1 MLTVTALTG
10 RKPDRHSCVSTLL
23 ELRDLSVGYGST
35 QVLNSLNL
43 TVGDGEIVALLGPSG
58 SGKSTLLNAVAGF
71 LPIHSGEIL
80 LAGRNVA
87 TPRHAEPPERRD
99 IAFVFQ
105 DYGLWPHL
113 TALDTVAYPLRRR
126 GVRGGPARDQ
136 ARGILERLG
145 IGALADRKPAQLS
158 GGEQQRVGLA
168 RAMARE
174 AAVYLFDEPTA
185 HLDAPLRDVFLAEL
199 AARRRESGAAA
210 IYATHD
216 AAEAL
221 GLADRVALLVA
232 GQVIQEGPPQQLY
245 TEPVSVQ
252 AARLTGPASL
262 LCGVEGPLLVR
273 PDWVRF
279 GGDRMGVVVDVWFRG
294 SYTDYVLRTPDGE
307 LLLRTPT
314 PPEHQRGEEVS
325 WSLDRCWPLPD
336 TEAACD

>member
-1 MLTVTALTG
+1 MLVATALTT
-10 RKPDRHSCVSTLL
+10 RKPDRHSRVSTLL

-71 LPIHSGEIL
+71 LQIHSGEIL

-221 GLADRVALLVA
+221 GLADRVALLVG
-232 GQVIQEGPPQQLY
+232 GQVIQDGSPQQLY

-262 LCGVEGPLLVR
+262 LCGIEGPLLVR
-273 PDWVRF
+273 PDWVRL
-279 GGDRMGVVVDVWFRG
+279 GGDRTGVVVDVWFRG
-294 SYTDYVLRTPDGE
+294 SYTDYVLRTLDGE

-314 PPEHQRGEEVS
+314 PPVHQRGEEVS

-336 TEAACD
+336 AEAACD